1 MNIILPTNEM
11 QEIWKLQRYQ
21 CPQDVS
27 LGTKKSILNNDLQIF
42 IQRTRDKGNILI
54 SPPWANS
61 VSNVKAD
68 LTLKKKAS
76 CWCSKQNNAAGH
88 RVFPSMLA
96 GFFHVLSEIHL
107 QTWSLEG
114 SRVNPILQQEP
125 HSRRNLETHPPIT
138 TRPSGAGNTF
148 QLTEWGVVGLDV
160 AAAQGESR
168 KYQFFA
174 VETRWHFKRI
184 CSTVYRQ
191 SCEHQLFGEND

>member
-1 MNIILPTNEM
+1 MFPLE
-11 QEIWKLQRYQ
+11 R
-21 CPQDVS
+21 
-27 LGTKKSILNNDLQIF
+27 KKSILNNDLQIF
-42 IQRTRDKGNILI
+42 IQRTRDKGNFLI

-88 RVFPSMLA
+88 RVFPSIFSWIFPCPFGNPSINLK
-96 GFFHVLSEIHL
+96 SR
-107 QTWSLEG
+107 
-114 SRVNPILQQEP
+114 RVNPILQQES
-125 HSRRNLETHPPIT
+125 HSRRNLETHPPIS

-148 QLTEWGVVGLDV
+148 QLTEWGVVGLGV